1 MIRILSDCSA
11 WAPALVP
18 LTVLFLSSCGGG
30 STATDAAPATAS
42 GTLATVSGDPCG
54 IEGSGHQIQSCTPTT
69 GTIPTINSLSPSCA
83 PAGEPAFSLYVNG
96 LNFAASSVVRWN
108 GSDRPTTFDS
118 SSALATQISA
128 NDIAA
133 AGTAAVTVFNPAAGG
148 GSLRRISTE
157 AASSPS
163 SRWVNTLALIPG
175 RLVRRSVKRFGPSM
189 SSRITSSAQRSPIR
203 SIAWA
208 VAQASS

>member
-1 MIRILSDCSA
+1 MIRILSDCGA

-148 GSLRRISTE
+148 GSSNSLTYTTTTGGVYPQSITVDPTGKF
-157 AASSPS
+157 AYVA
-163 SRWVNTLALIPG
+163 NTGCTYAY
-175 RLVRRSVKRFGPSM
+175 V
-189 SSRITSSAQRSPIR
+189 
-203 SIAWA
+203 
-208 VAQASS
+208 